1 MCETIFRSILDKEE
15 KVMACLRIWD
25 EDGALRYSDE
35 SRKIFENN
43 PDLCQSHVDFYA
55 LHLINRFDVFFN
67 VSKFEKCKEI
77 ICQLDQMSL
86 MGQSIIEK
94 LTRAVELEFSS
105 NNYSKALCLIE
116 IAMQH
121 DCVPEQQFE
130 LLFLKGK
137 VEHEINGIPF
147 EVNSFSEALGMA
159 EAIGQRELI
168 AKVYRELYTMFYSRY
183 PGLGVYFAR
192 KAEVIYADKKDYH
205 NLIKVQLYIALTLQS
220 IYDRIGNPN
229 GECFKSEADK
239 IVNSINEQ
247 ILVMPSE
254 IAFYNRVKGLVLKD
268 ETAIEKALDYYLN
281 VSKNKQE
288 LDRTLQ
294 MMLDVFIYTQNYEKL
309 MKYMPLCRKSFA
321 PQLKKELDD
330 IEYCLSYK
338 IPAKRFQEF
347 DCRKPEEPY
356 TLLDVLDRI
365 ALDEEQWFE
374 DRSVIR
380 SLFSTY
386 TQEGKFETMG
396 MPDGKTI
403 LMPCSLSFNNYYRG
417 EREFHEECKPSLYRR
432 SMTPAKQ
439 FVERL
444 KYEELCLLMEDYPL
458 VQYYRNGIGVKFPD
472 GSTNIYELY
481 IDKLALAQHYG
492 ICTELMDFTVDKFVA
507 AFFACTKCDSSGKY
521 SINDED
527 GDGCFYRYVD
537 NNLLYGKHG
546 KLRAVGLQPF
556 SRPGEQAGYVLP
568 MSEADD
574 LNNLVLEAIHFKHN
588 RKVSEFI
595 FNYTNRSNKLFPKS
609 ILDDKAI
616 IIKNSDKFSYKA
628 YEMAKAEFY
637 PDGSDDL
644 LMGYIEEE
652 HKSLCESPIVTF
664 TSQEIKD
671 FHNDWE
677 RGGEEGFISKILIRH
692 VWKGPIKIVDKL
704 S

>member
-1 MCETIFRSILDKEE
+1 MTNSVLNDIFLLE
-15 KVMACLRIWD
+15 KAVVDCLTKWD
-25 EDGALRYSDE
+25 NIGALQCSDM
-35 SRKIFENN
+35 SKSIFVTT
-43 PDLCQSHVDFYA
+43 PYLCDSQIDLYA
-55 LHLINRFDVFFN
+55 LHLQNRFAVFWN
-67 VSKFEKCKEI
+67 DCKFDECRKI
-77 ICQLDQMSL
+77 IKQLDKLPLIGASL
-86 MGQSIIEK
+86 IKKLHDEAELEYMLANYPKALMIIE
-94 LTRAVELEFSS
+94 RAIQYPCTLNER
-105 NNYSKALCLIE
+105 
-116 IAMQH
+116 
-121 DCVPEQQFE
+121 FE
-130 LLFLKGK
+130 LLLLKGK
-137 VEHEINGIPF
+137 VEHEIIGIPF
-147 EVNSFSEALGMA
+147 KINTFSEALGLA
-159 EAIGQRELI
+159 EALGNQGLI
-168 AKVYRELYTMFYSRY
+168 AAVYSELYTMFYSRY

-205 NLIKVQLYIALTLQS
+205 NLIRVQLYIALTLQS

-330 IEYCLSYK
+330 IEYCLSHK

-374 DRSVIR
+374 DRSVMR
-380 SLFSTY
+380 SLFPTY

-417 EREFHEECKPSLYRR
+417 EREFHQECKPSLYRR

-537 NNLLYGKHG
+537 NNLLYGKRG

-568 MSEADD
+568 MSETDD

>member
-1 MCETIFRSILDKEE
+1 MANSVLNDILLLE
-15 KVMACLRIWD
+15 KRVMDCLTKWD
-25 EDGALRYSDE
+25 NSGALQYSDM
-35 SRKIFENN
+35 SKSIFATT
-43 PDLCQSHVDFYA
+43 PYLCDSQTDFYA
-55 LHLINRFDVFFN
+55 LHLLNRFAVFWN
-67 VSKFEKCKEI
+67 DCKFDECRKI
-77 ICQLDQMSL
+77 IKQLDKLPLSGAGLIKKLHDEAELEYML
-86 MGQSIIEK
+86 ANYPKALLVIEK
-94 LTRAVELEFSS
+94 
-105 NNYSKALCLIE
+105 
-116 IAMQH
+116 AMQCPCTLN
-121 DCVPEQQFE
+121 DQFE
-130 LLFLKGK
+130 LLLLKGK
-137 VEHEINGIPF
+137 VEHEMIGIPF
-147 EVNSFSEALGMA
+147 KINTFSEALGLA
-159 EAIGQRELI
+159 EALGNPEQI
-168 AKVYRELYTMFYSRY
+168 AAVYSELYTMFYSRY

-192 KAEVIYADKKDYH
+192 KAEVIYADKRDYH
-205 NLIKVQLYIALTLQS
+205 NLIRVQLYIALTLQS
-220 IYDRIGNPN
+220 IYDRIGNPK
-229 GECFKSEADK
+229 GECFKAEADN

-247 ILVMPSE
+247 TLVMPSE

-281 VSKNKQE
+281 VSKNKRE

-330 IEYCLSYK
+330 IEYRLSHK
-338 IPAKRFQEF
+338 MPAKRFQEF
-347 DCRKPEEPY
+347 DCRKPGEPY

-365 ALDEEQWFE
+365 ALDEERWFE
-374 DRSVIR
+374 DRSIMR
-380 SLFSTY
+380 SLFPTY
-386 TQEGKFETMG
+386 TQEGKFEAMG
-396 MPDGKTI
+396 MPDGKTC
-403 LMPCSLSFNNYYRG
+403 LMPCSLSFNIYYRG

-432 SMTPAKQ
+432 NMTPAKQ

-472 GSTNIYELY
+472 GSANIYELY

-521 SINDED
+521 SINDEN
-527 GDGCFYRYVD
+527 GEGCFYRYVD
-537 NNLLYGKHG
+537 NNLLYGRHG

-574 LNNLVLEAIHFKHN
+574 LNNLVVEAIHFKHN

-637 PDGSDDL
+637 PDESDDL

-664 TSQEIKD
+664 TSQEITD
-671 FHNDWE
+671 FHKEWE